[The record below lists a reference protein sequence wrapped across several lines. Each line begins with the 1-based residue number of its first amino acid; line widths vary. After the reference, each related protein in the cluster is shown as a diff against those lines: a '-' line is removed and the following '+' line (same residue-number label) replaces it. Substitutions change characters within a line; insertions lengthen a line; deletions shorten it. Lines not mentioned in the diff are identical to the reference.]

1 MHKQAYSVSREAI
14 VANAIQDFVAEL
26 RMVELADYVS
36 FIHLGHLANLADI
49 VDSAAEL
56 YFMPGTL
63 RLGHGGNLDLAWSG
77 EQKVVLDLELKPS
90 GATVFFSLSLGDYI
104 AVQIVGGKTQL
115 LGNIIYGQLVTANN
129 QPLAAALS
137 LIPLFAIVA
146 YLLAMRRTGAL
157 ESL

>member
-63 RLGHGGNLDLAWSG
+63 RLGHGGNVDLAWSG

-90 GATVFFSLSLGDYI
+90 GATVFFSLSLGDQQAGIDVNYV
-104 AVQIVGGKTQL
+104 AFDSPSDEPET
-115 LGNIIYGQLVTANN
+115 NTAF
-129 QPLAAALS
+129 LE
-137 LIPLFAIVA
+137 
-146 YLLAMRRTGAL
+146 TAL
-157 ESL
+157 EAARIRKSQPMRMAG

>member
-1 MHKQAYSVSREAI
+1 MHKQAYSISREAI

-63 RLGHGGNLDLAWSG
+63 RLGHGGNLDLSWSG
-77 EQKVVLDLELKPS
+77 EQKVVLDLELKPA
-90 GATVFFSLSLGDYI
+90 GATVFFSLSLGDQQAGIDVNYV
-104 AVQIVGGKTQL
+104 AFDRPADEPET
-115 LGNIIYGQLVTANN
+115 NTAF
-129 QPLAAALS
+129 LE
-137 LIPLFAIVA
+137 
-146 YLLAMRRTGAL
+146 TAL
-157 ESL
+157 EASRIRKSTPMRMAG